1 MAKADYSWT
10 IAADEMAFH
19 RRLLGRGGY
28 GEVHE
33 VCPPQDRN
41 LADADK
47 IYNIRTGQVICCIC
61 VKLMP
66 GLCQEDHENLW

>member
-33 VCPPQDRN
+33 VSPPQECN
-41 LADADK
+41 LADAHK
-47 IYNIRTGQVICCIC
+47 IYNIRTGQVICYSS

>member
-1 MAKADYSWT
+1 MANPDYSWT
-10 IAADEMAFH
+10 IATDEMAFH

-33 VCPPQDRN
+33 VYPN
-41 LADADK
+41 HSFALADADK
-47 IYNIRTGQVICCIC
+47 IYNIRTGQVICYSS

-66 GLCQEDHENLW
+66 GVCQEDHEDLW